1 MNNLDEMAQW
11 YAMSVH
17 LAPYKDSDIR
27 DAYKAG
33 WNAKKL
39 DEYTDGELRAE
50 LKRRYAE
57 KKAADALKPRCRNCK
72 HLMRETI
79 GSWFVATR
87 CGARTY
93 KLRGRDTHYCVKLSG
108 HCEKWEPKK

>member
-17 LAPYKDSDIR
+17 LPPYKYSDIK

-33 WNAKKL
+33 WNAKGL
-39 DEYTDGELRAE
+39 DAYTTDELRAE
-50 LKRRYAE
+50 LSRRYKE

-72 HLMRETI
+72 HFKDLGFGFMK
-79 GSWFVATR
+79 GLR
-87 CGARTY
+87 CMARTY
-93 KLRGRDTHYCVKLSG
+93 VMHGKTWNYQATRSG
-108 HCEKWEPKK
+108 HCDKFEPKE